1 MHPEPGLTNKIARNR
16 ESKLDQR
23 SESRSEK
30 RKKKKKSMGTTV
42 AGLAPGLSRKLKKV
56 LESRIDT
63 PDLLSSLNTLSS
75 FYDDNTPQARR
86 NLRSTI
92 EKRALSINREFLDAS
107 HAAQLALDSV
117 ENEVDALAE
126 CCDRIAKALNSC
138 SASTADIIG
147 TTERLKQEL
156 ETTTQRQEIV
166 ACFLRDYQLS
176 PEEINALR
184 EEELNENFF
193 KALSHVQEIH
203 ANCKVLLR
211 THHQRA
217 GLELMDMMAVYQEG
231 AYERLCRWVQAECRK
246 LGDTDNPEV
255 SELLKTAVRYLRER
269 SVLFKYCAEEVANMR
284 HNALFRRFISAL
296 TRGGPG
302 GLPRPIEVH
311 AHDPLRYVGD
321 MLGWLHQALAS
332 ERELVAVLLDPDTIT
347 DSGPKQ
353 FSNNSENGSGKT
365 ESDLMFVL
373 DRIFEGVCRPF
384 KLRVEQVLQSQP
396 SLIVSYK
403 LSSTLEFYCYT
414 ISDLLGR
421 ETALCNTLWALKDAA
436 QKTFFD
442 ILKGRGEKLLRY
454 PPLVAVD
461 LSPPPAVREGVS
473 VLLEVIDNYN
483 SMMVPA
489 SGQKPAF
496 GPVISAIL
504 DPIVQMCEQAAEAHK
519 SKGAGHSSRRSRM
532 SSDSG
537 QLTKSSVDAIL
548 SNSSS
553 ASSSLTSETPSKIF
567 LINCLCAIQ
576 QPLSGYEAVADYVK
590 RLGAMIDNHLCVL
603 VEKEADAILRRCNLS
618 EKMPHFQNSI
628 HKEGDNEV
636 GTPLAEM
643 EDTSPAVLSECLKAL
658 FGLILGSESSLPE
671 FEQMQVPRLRS
682 EATIG
687 VARSLAEAYDL
698 IYKAIMDPKNGYPD
712 PRRTRPPITKKLL
725 MSFFFLGLTGIF
737 GNQLLFL
744 IGLSYTN
751 PTYAAAVQPAIPVF
765 TFLFTVIMGIEKV
778 NLLRYEGVA
787 KVGGTLICVSGAILM
802 VFYRGPAL
810 IGDTEMDQV
819 AQIKISARGQPE
831 ASRWLINGLLDLG
844 FDNFQLGVI
853 FLIGNC
859 ICMAA
864 FLAIQAPLL
873 KEYPAN
879 LSVTAYSFFFGVAL
893 MVVASLFMVNEPTD
907 WILTQSEILAVGTIA
922 SALNYGIV
930 TWSNKILGPALV
942 ALYNPLQ
949 PAFSAFLSQIFL
961 GTPIYLG
968 RIFGNQ
974 LLFLIGLSYT
984 NPTYAAAAQ
993 PAIPVFTFLLTVMM
1007 GIERVN
1013 LLRYEGLAKVGGTLI
1028 CVSGAMLMVLYR
1040 GPALI
1045 GDKEMDHV
1053 LQIKRGARGQPEPSG
1068 WLISGLLNLGFDHF
1082 QLGVM
1087 SLIANCCCMTAFLA
1101 IQAPLLKK
1109 YPANLSVTAYSFFF
1123 GVVLTLIVS
1132 LFMVNESTNWILKQS
1147 EILAVVYAG
1156 SITSAL
1162 NYGLLIWSNKI
1173 LGPTLVAL
1181 YYPLQPAF
1189 SVILSQIFLGTPI
1202 YLGSILGGSLIVAAV
1217 TVAVGGDIWKAHVAM
1232 AFVQLFNG
1240 GYHVI
1245 TKVALNV
1252 GINQLVFCVF
1262 RDLLAL
1268 SILAPLAYVREN
1280 TERVNLLRYDGLAK
1294 VGGTIICVSGA
1305 IFMVLYRGPALI
1317 GYAELGHVTQNEI
1330 SARGQPEPSGWLIGG
1345 LQNLGFDNF
1354 HLGVLCLIGNC
1365 ICMAAFLAIQASV
1378 LKKYPANL
1386 SVTACSYFFGA
1397 LLMVTVSLFMTTEST
1412 DWSLTSSEIL
1422 AVIYAGSIA
1431 SALNYGLITWCN
1443 KIIGP
1448 AMVALYNPLQPAFSA
1463 ILSQIFLGSP
1473 IYLGSIIGG
1482 SFIIAGLYMVTWAS
1496 SRERQA
1502 TVGVTPHSSWVSE
1515 PLIHERSAHQRGL
1528 VFSVSASVSPK
1539 SSSD

>member
-725 MSFFFLGLTGIF
+725 MSFFFLGLTGI
-737 GNQLLFL
+737 
-744 IGLSYTN
+744 
-751 PTYAAAVQPAIPVF
+751 
-765 TFLFTVIMGIEKV
+765 EKV

-1268 SILAPLAYVREN
+1268 SILAPLAYVREKIFGN
-1280 TERVNLLRYDGLAK
+1280 QLLFLIGLSYTNPTYAAAIQPSIPVFTFLLAVMMGTERVNLLRYDGLAK

>member
-1365 ICMAAFLAIQASV
+1365 ICMAAFLAIQ
-1378 LKKYPANL
+1378 
-1386 SVTACSYFFGA
+1386 
-1397 LLMVTVSLFMTTEST
+1397 
-1412 DWSLTSSEIL
+1412 
-1422 AVIYAGSIA
+1422 
-1431 SALNYGLITWCN
+1431 
-1443 KIIGP
+1443 
-1448 AMVALYNPLQPAFSA
+1448 
-1463 ILSQIFLGSP
+1463 
-1473 IYLGSIIGG
+1473 GSIIGG